1 MKLLLIVLCFIPTT
15 IFAQETHREATPEE
29 RSALLASEE
38 EKKLKELGVE
48 ASKETERKVMKG
60 ALVAQALSNGKLD
73 DVQMK
78 GYIQKMTDQGLTP
91 KQIEFEIENL
101 SNQYYAQ
108 LQMKNLEKVLP
119 IEKQKEYEKK
129 FTELQARYEEGKL
142 SHEELDKEI
151 SLLDAEI
158 SQSPVTKENEL
169 KLSQFQAAFLKVN
182 QDNTFVKKP
191 SLIDSRQFSPMK
203 VMVPMNFDL
212 KKFKVKD
219 PLCLE
224 QAGISHNSQLQQLS
238 DQMKSITINGDKDKN
253 PLFHQIYFAWG
264 WNRGYHSNTDVKFT
278 TPDGTFT
285 IHDTVGKDRPSPF
298 DPKIYFNPTTLSIP
312 QYNMEIGVMFNE
324 KWGLELKQD
333 HMKLVFDN
341 SRPYEITGDYNHQ
354 VVVTNE
360 HPTSEWDQQIP
371 VDFSVAK
378 ANKDATWLQFEHSDG
393 YNYASVGAVYNQRLY
408 QTKNEKFKIDSRFG
422 AGAGLMVPKTKVM
435 MHQDRQ
441 WNWEGL
447 DNKFHI
453 AGGGVHGEAK
463 LRFTFWDSIFLQAAT
478 RGTYIKVKDA
488 LVDGTESR
496 MEHIQPIASVQFMGQ
511 IGYTHTFKP
520 KKKKLPTNLIL
531 QN

>member
-1 MKLLLIVLCFIPTT
+1 MKLLLISLCFIPTT

-29 RSALLASEE
+29 RSVLLLSDE
-38 EKKLKELGVE
+38 EKKLKEFGIE
-48 ASKETERKVMKG
+48 ASKETERKVMKV
-60 ALVAQALSNGKLD
+60 ALVNQALWNGKLD
-73 DVQMK
+73 DIQMK
-78 GYIQKMTDQGLTP
+78 GYIQKMTDQGLAP
-91 KQIEFEIENL
+91 DQIEEEIENL
-101 SNQYYAQ
+101 SNQYYSK

-119 IEKQKEYEKK
+119 VEKQKQYEKK
-129 FTELQARYEEGKL
+129 FTELQTRDETGKL
-142 SHEELDKEI
+142 SHDELDKEI

-169 KLSQFQAAFLKVN
+169 KLNQFKAAFLKVK

-191 SLIDSRQFSPMK
+191 YLIDPKQFGPMR

-212 KKFKVKD
+212 KSFKAKN

-224 QAGISHNSQLQQLS
+224 QAGISHHSQLEQLS
-238 DQMKSITINGDKDKN
+238 DQMKSITLNGDIDKKPN
-253 PLFHQIYFAWG
+253 VHQIYFSWG
-264 WNRGYHSNTDVKFT
+264 WHKGYHSNTDVKFT

-285 IHDTVGKDRPSPF
+285 IHDAVGKDRPSPF
-298 DPKIYFNPTTLSIP
+298 DPKIYFNPSTISIP
-312 QYNMEIGVMFNE
+312 QFNMELGVMFNE
-324 KWGLELKQD
+324 KWGMELKQD
-333 HMKLVFDN
+333 HMKFVFDS
-341 SRPYEITGDYNHQ
+341 SRPYEITGDYSHQ

-378 ANKDATWLQFEHSDG
+378 ANKDASWLQFEHTDG
-393 YNYASVGAVYNQRLY
+393 YNYASLGAVYNQRLY

-422 AGAGLMVPKTKVM
+422 AGAGLMIPKTKVM

-447 DNKFHI
+447 DNFWHI

-463 LRFTFWDSIFLQAAT
+463 LRFTFWDSVFLQAAT

-488 LVDGTESR
+488 LVDGTDSR
-496 MEHIQPIASVQFMGQ
+496 MEHIQPIASVQFIGQ

-520 KKKKLPTNLIL
+520 KKKKLPTSF
-531 QN
+531 